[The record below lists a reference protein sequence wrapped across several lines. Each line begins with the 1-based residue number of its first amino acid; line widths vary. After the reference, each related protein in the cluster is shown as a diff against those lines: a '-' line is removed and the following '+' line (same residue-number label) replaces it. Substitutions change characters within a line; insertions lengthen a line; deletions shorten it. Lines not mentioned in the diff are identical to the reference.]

1 MSSIAPS
8 SLASSVIV
16 PVYNGQSTLGACLR
30 ALAALTADPNSYEVI
45 VVDDGSTDG
54 SAEIAARHNV
64 MVIRQEHKGAAAARN
79 RGAQQAHGAVLLF
92 TDADCEPWPNWIEQ
106 MTAPFADPEVVG
118 VKGVYQTRQRSP
130 VARFTQAEYEEK
142 YDVLARSDRID
153 FVDTYSA
160 AYRREVF
167 LEAKGFDTSF
177 PATTMED
184 QELSYRLAQ
193 RGCKLV
199 FAPAAC
205 VYHQHPA
212 TVWHYARR
220 KAKLGRWKV
229 RVHLRYPSKALRDS
243 YTPWTQKAQLV
254 LLPLCGGSAIAA
266 ALGLLPWLVVAGL
279 AGFGF
284 LSIVPLLG
292 KTVRL
297 GWPVVL
303 IAPWMVL
310 VRALALDLG
319 MAWGAVIQLFCR
331 AAETSDTW

>member
-1 MSSIAPS
+1 MSSGAPCPV
-8 SLASSVIV
+8 AASVIV
-16 PVYNGQSTLGACLR
+16 PVYNGQSTLGACLQ
-30 ALAALTADPNSYEVI
+30 ALAAQTADPNSYEVI

-54 SAEIAARHNV
+54 SAEVAARHGA
-64 MVIRQEHKGAAAARN
+64 MVIRQEHRGAAAARN
-79 RGAQQAHGAVLLF
+79 RGAQQAQGPVLLF

-106 MTAPFADPEVVG
+106 MMAPFADPEVVG
-118 VKGVYQTRQRSP
+118 VKGVYRTRQRSP

-142 YDVLARSDRID
+142 YDVLARSNRID
-153 FVDTYSA
+153 FIDTYSA
-160 AYRREVF
+160 AYRRQVF
-167 LEAKGFDTSF
+167 LETRGFDTSF

-184 QELSYRLAQ
+184 QELSYRLAK
-193 RGCKLV
+193 RGHKLV

-212 TVWHYARR
+212 TMWHYARR

-254 LLPLCGGSAIAA
+254 LLPLCGASAVAA
-266 ALGLLPWLVVAGL
+266 ALGLVPWLVVAGL
-279 AGFGF
+279 AGLGF
-284 LSIVPLLG
+284 LSTVPLLR
-292 KTVRL
+292 KAVRF

-303 IAPWMVL
+303 IAPWIVL

-319 MAWGAVIQLFCR
+319 VAWGAVIQLFCR
-331 AAETSDTW
+331 AAETVEPW